1 MLVKCDNIIFF
12 FILIICV
19 MVSVI
24 DIFIYCYKVFI
35 REMVISE
42 SELVIGRFK
51 MFWIVSVVVIICF
64 FILIM

>member
-1 MLVKCDNIIFF
+1 
-12 FILIICV
+12 